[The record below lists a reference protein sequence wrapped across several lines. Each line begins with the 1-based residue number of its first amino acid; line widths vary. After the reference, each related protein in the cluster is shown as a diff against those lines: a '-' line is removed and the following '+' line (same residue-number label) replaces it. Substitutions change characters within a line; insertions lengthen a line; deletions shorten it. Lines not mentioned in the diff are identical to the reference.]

1 MKFEKIITNIFESCN
16 LLSIYLSPLHV
27 LTNYSSKPV
36 TKENT
41 RLSHVYRISKLRHK
55 VWWICSRLHHYWVAD
70 LELSPKFGDS
80 SVHVLLLHHSIA
92 SINSFIFLN
101 ISLSN
106 LGIKGEK
113 HVSSF
118 KYNFNLVRFSFFKKI
133 RLR

>member
-1 MKFEKIITNIFESCN
+1 MCFESCY

-36 TKENT
+36 TKENI
-41 RLSHVYRISKLRHK
+41 RLSHVYWIRKLRHK
-55 VWWICSRLHHYWVAD
+55 VWWICSRSRHYWVAG
-70 LELSPKFGDS
+70 LELSPGFGDS
-80 SVHVLLLHHSIA
+80 GVHVLLLHHPIV
-92 SINSFIFLN
+92 SINSLIFLN
-101 ISLSN
+101 ILLSN

-133 RLR
+133 RLWIHKV